1 MLTLSELKEKVIEQ
15 MSEFDVVDL
24 LGLTTEDIVNAFEDK
39 LLAKYTYL
47 INELELSSSEDFD
60 NEDDEYLD

>member
-1 MLTLSELKEKVIEQ
+1 MLTLSELKEKVVEQ

-39 LLAKYTYL
+39 LLTKYNYL
-47 INELELSSSEDFD
+47 INELELSGSNDFD